1 MATTTEMAN
10 AIEPPATRVQAAD
23 DRVLAAEDR
32 GLRQRPSVRQAR
44 FDMLTGARRRGPGL
58 ADMQREI
65 DRANRGNGQL
75 IVAYVDVNG
84 LKATNDSEG
93 HHAGDV
99 ILKRMVNVV
108 QNLCSYGS
116 VVRLGGDGFVCTI
129 SDTTIENV
137 RERFDEI
144 TAQLSLT
151 PDDGSIS
158 VGFAQLVRGDS
169 PLDLIDR
176 ADRGLIA
183 SRDTQSRNRRTG
195 I

>member
-10 AIEPPATRVQAAD
+10 AIEPPATECRPLMIECWPP
-23 DRVLAAEDR
+23 RT

-44 FDMLTGARRRGPGL
+44 FDMLTGAPRRGPGL

-65 DRANRGNGQL
+65 DRANRGNGRL

-99 ILKRMVNVV
+99 ILKHMVNVV

-116 VVRLGGDGFVCTI
+116 VVRLGGDEFVCTI

>member
-1 MATTTEMAN
+1 MATMTEMAN
-10 AIEPPATRVQAAD
+10 AIEPPATECRPP
-23 DRVLAAEDR
+23 RT
-32 GLRQRPSVRQAR
+32 GLRQRPSARQAR
-44 FDMLTGARRRGPGL
+44 FDMLTGTRRPRGPGL

-65 DRANRGNGQL
+65 DRANRGNGRL
-75 IVAYVDVNG
+75 IVAHVDVNG

-93 HHAGDV
+93 HQAGDV
-99 ILKRMVNVV
+99 ILKHIVNVV

-116 VVRLGGDGFVCTI
+116 VVRLGSDEFVCTI
-129 SDTTIENV
+129 SDTTIAKV
-137 RERFDEI
+137 RERFAEI

-169 PLDLIDR
+169 PLDLINR
-176 ADRGLIA
+176 ADRGHIA

>member
-10 AIEPPATRVQAAD
+10 AIEPPATECRPLMIEC
-23 DRVLAAEDR
+23 RPPR
-32 GLRQRPSVRQAR
+32 TGLRQRPSARQAR
-44 FDMLTGARRRGPGL
+44 FDMLTGTRPRGPGL

-65 DRANRGNGQL
+65 DRANRGNGRL
-75 IVAYVDVNG
+75 IVAHVDVNG

-93 HHAGDV
+93 HQAGDV
-99 ILKRMVNVV
+99 ILKHMVNVV
-108 QNLCSYGS
+108 QNLCSYYGS
-116 VVRLGGDGFVCTI
+116 VVRLGSDEFVCTI
-129 SDTTIENV
+129 SDTTIAKV

-169 PLDLIDR
+169 PLDLINR
-176 ADRGLIA
+176 ADRGHIA

>member
-10 AIEPPATRVQAAD
+10 AIEPPATECPLMIECWPPRT
-23 DRVLAAEDR
+23 

-44 FDMLTGARRRGPGL
+44 FDMLTGARRRAGL

-65 DRANRGNGQL
+65 DRANRGNGRL
-75 IVAYVDVNG
+75 IVAYVDVTGG

-99 ILKRMVNVV
+99 ILKHVVNVV

-116 VVRLGGDGFVCTI
+116 VVRLGGDEFVCTI

-176 ADRGLIA
+176 ADRGLSA

>member
-1 MATTTEMAN
+1 MLGGQDRRASDRPAGKSPHVGRGH
-10 AIEPPATRVQAAD
+10 IPRSPWRPPHADGAVRKTARV
-23 DRVLAAEDR
+23 
-32 GLRQRPSVRQAR
+32 
-44 FDMLTGARRRGPGL
+44 
-58 ADMQREI
+58 QREI
-65 DRANRGNGQL
+65 DRANRGNGRL

-93 HHAGDV
+93 HQAGDV

-116 VVRLGGDGFVCTI
+116 VVRLGGDEFVCTT

-158 VGFAQLVRGDS
+158 VGFAQRVRGDS
-169 PLDLIDR
+169 PLDLINR
-176 ADRGLIA
+176 ADRGHIA

>member
-1 MATTTEMAN
+1 
-10 AIEPPATRVQAAD
+10 V
-23 DRVLAAEDR
+23 
-32 GLRQRPSVRQAR
+32 
-44 FDMLTGARRRGPGL
+44 
-58 ADMQREI
+58 QREI
-65 DRANRGNGQL
+65 DRANRGNGRL
-75 IVAYVDVNG
+75 IVVYVDVNG
-84 LKATNDSEG
+84 LKAANDSEG

-99 ILKRMVNVV
+99 ILKHMVNVV

-116 VVRLGGDGFVCTI
+116 VVRLGDDQCVCTI

-137 RERFDEI
+137 RERCDEI

-183 SRDTQSRNRRTG
+183 SRGHPKSQSSDRDLTQLSLSLSLSLERDQHRFGQITPIFRDRQRVVRLDHHSG
-195 I
+195 